1 MPKCL
6 DNDGK
11 YVWDNDPSDKPY
23 CVKKKPSVLYVTL
36 TFSEDGFRR
45 LAKKAISVGEKVTIC
60 CFCLWAM
67 WRLQEHG
74 NEEASGD
81 VGELWWLLVGSWS
94 ASAFALFGEVKKTLN
109 QSFVTIFTKSFECLV
124 LGWAHFSMVLSWLL
138 SCFQHIEF
146 F

>member
-11 YVWDNDPSDKPY
+11 YVLDNDPSDKPY

-60 CFCLWAM
+60 CFC
-67 WRLQEHG
+67 G
-74 NEEASGD
+74 PCG
-81 VGELWWLLVGSWS
+81 GSKNM
-94 ASAFALFGEVKKTLN
+94 EMKKQVK
-109 QSFVTIFTKSFECLV
+109 
-124 LGWAHFSMVLSWLL
+124 M
-138 SCFQHIEF
+138 
-146 F
+146 